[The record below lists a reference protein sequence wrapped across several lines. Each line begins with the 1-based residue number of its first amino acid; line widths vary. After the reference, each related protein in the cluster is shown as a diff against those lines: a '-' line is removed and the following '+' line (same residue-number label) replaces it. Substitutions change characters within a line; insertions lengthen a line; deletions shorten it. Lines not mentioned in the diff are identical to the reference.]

1 MTVDS
6 AVSGV
11 GSSLPTII
19 SASLRGVV
27 RLGSAV
33 PTVVPR
39 RITVMSSATERT
51 SPSLCEMKMTDRPS
65 EVSSRRLSKSAST
78 SCGTSTAVGS
88 SRMRMRAPR

>member
-6 AVSGV
+6 RVSGV
-11 GSSLPTII
+11 GSSLPTIS
-19 SASLRGVV
+19 SASWRGVV
-27 RLGSAV
+27 SAGTAV

-39 RITVMSSATERT
+39 RMTVISSATDST
-51 SPSLCEMKMTDRPS
+51 SPSLWEMKMTVRPS
-65 EVSSRRLSKSAST
+65 AFSSRRLAKSAST